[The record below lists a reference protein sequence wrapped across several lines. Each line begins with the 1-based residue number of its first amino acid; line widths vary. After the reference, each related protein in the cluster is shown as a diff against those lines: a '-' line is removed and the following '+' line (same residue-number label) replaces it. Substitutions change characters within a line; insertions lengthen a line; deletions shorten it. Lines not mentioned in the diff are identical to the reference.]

1 MSRMSRWP
9 QANISWWKA
18 DVTVEILC
26 SEPGLAYRG
35 EWRGDESPE
44 ALLRRL
50 IGEAKRRGIP
60 IQLSVAGHGTWSI
73 APNGR
78 LIHGPLFLEKKLAD
92 RRRDDRNK
100 ALKPDS

>member
-1 MSRMSRWP
+1 MSCSP

-35 EWRGDESPE
+35 EWHGDGSPE

-60 IQLSVAGHGTWSI
+60 IQLSVTGHGTWSI
-73 APNGR
+73 APTGR
-78 LIHGPLFLEKKLAD
+78 VIRGALFLEKKLAKK
-92 RRRDDRNK
+92 RRGS
-100 ALKPDS
+100 A

>member
-1 MSRMSRWP
+1 
-9 QANISWWKA
+9 
-18 DVTVEILC
+18 VTVEILC

-35 EWRGDESPE
+35 EWRGDGSPE

-60 IQLSVAGHGTWSI
+60 IQLTVAGHGTWSI

-78 LIHGPLFLEKKLAD
+78 VIRGALFLETKLTHKK
-92 RRRDDRNK
+92 RTDRNS
-100 ALKPDS
+100 ALKLDG

>member
-1 MSRMSRWP
+1 M
-9 QANISWWKA
+9 
-18 DVTVEILC
+18 TVEILC
-26 SEPGLAYRG
+26 SEPGLAFRG
-35 EWRGDESPE
+35 EWSGDGSPE

-78 LIHGPLFLEKKLAD
+78 VIRGALFLERKLAD
-92 RRRDDRNK
+92 KKRDDRK
-100 ALKPDS
+100 RALKLDS